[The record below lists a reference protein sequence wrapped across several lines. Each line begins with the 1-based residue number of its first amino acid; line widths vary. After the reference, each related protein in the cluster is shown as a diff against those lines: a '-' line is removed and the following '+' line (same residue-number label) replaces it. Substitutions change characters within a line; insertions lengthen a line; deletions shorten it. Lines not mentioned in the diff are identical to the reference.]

1 MSTLVDVDV
10 IPLILP
16 KVAVSNWRFII
27 ILNIFVIDLSLRV
40 SLENFVIHLLK
51 IISLFVKLLFKKRLD
66 CRIIKF
72 VDNILINEIF
82 IKQIFI
88 PF

>member
-66 CRIIKF
+66 CRILKF
-72 VDNILINEIF
+72 ADNILINEIF